1 MKSTPYE
8 VLNALPFDFRSLADP
23 ARSLTELYVQAA
35 YSGEPVEPGA
45 REQAIFILKGM
56 RGLLEKPAA

>member
-1 MKSTPYE
+1 M
-8 VLNALPFDFRSLADP
+8 LNALPFDFRPLADP

-35 YSGEPVEPGA
+35 YSAEPVEPGA

>member
-1 MKSTPYE
+1 M
-8 VLNALPFDFRSLADP
+8 LNTLPFDFRSLADP

-35 YSGEPVEPGA
+35 YSGETVEPGA